1 MVRERRPQRW
11 LPYTAHS
18 QGGAEGIGALLMTD
32 THSPMIGPPPLLR
45 GLNEDE
51 IADILAA
58 GSQKVFYRGSTLFRQ
73 GARHDGIY
81 LVESGRVKVF
91 YQAPSGRE
99 ITLAYWHPGNFVGG
113 PDVFDSGVHVWS
125 GMAVQNSSVLH
136 VPGAVLRQMIG
147 RVPALGINI
156 IEGLAFKGRCYS
168 GMAQMLGTLSASER
182 LAHILLHLAN
192 LYGVKEER
200 GVVITASF
208 THADLANMIGA
219 TRQWVTISLKRYAD
233 AGIVTTHHSSLVIV
247 KSDALAA
254 LQGGSAKKA

>member
-1 MVRERRPQRW
+1 MRERKAQRW
-11 LPYTAHS
+11 LPYAALS
-18 QGGAEGIGALLMTD
+18 QGGAESIGALLMTD
-32 THSPMIGPPPLLR
+32 TRSPIIGPPPLLR
-45 GLNEDE
+45 GLREDE
-51 IADILAA
+51 IADVVAA
-58 GSQKVFYRGSTLFRQ
+58 GSQKVFYRGHTLFKQ
-73 GARHDGIY
+73 GAKHDGIY
-81 LVESGRVKVF
+81 LIESGRVKVF
-91 YQAPSGRE
+91 YKAPSGRE

-125 GMAVQNSSVLH
+125 GIAVQNCSVLH

-182 LAHILLHLAN
+182 LAYILLHLAG
-192 LYGVKEER
+192 LYGVEEEQ
-200 GVVITASF
+200 GILITASF

-219 TRQWVTISLKRYAD
+219 TRQWVTISLKRYAE

-247 KSDALAA
+247 RPDALAS
-254 LQGGSAKKA
+254 LQGGGTKKT